1 MLRNVAITLAGV
13 TAAGFLAAGPAAAD
27 SGGGGVAGGAYGSGA
42 YASQNTLGGYRHYN
56 VGGPTGVTA
65 TGAAYAHSK
74 SAGEFDYGRYF
85 KAVWR

>member
-27 SGGGGVAGGAYGSGA
+27 PHGGGAAGGAYGSGA

-56 VGGPTGVTA
+56 VGGPSGVTA
-65 TGAAYAHSK
+65 TGAEYAHSK
-74 SAGEFDYGRYF
+74 AAGEFDYGRYF
-85 KAVWR
+85 KAVWH

>member
-27 SGGGGVAGGAYGSGA
+27 PGGGGAAGGTYASGG
-42 YASQNTLGGYRHYN
+42 YSSQNTLAGYRHHN
-56 VGGPTGVTA
+56 VGGPSGVTS

-74 SAGEFDYGRYF
+74 ASGSFDYGHYF
-85 KAVWR
+85 RAVWH